1 MIEEKYIE
9 QILDRADIV
18 DVVGEFVTLT
28 KKGSHYKAC
37 CPFHSEK
44 TPSFVVTPARG
55 TWNCFGSCNKGG
67 NAISFLMEHESMN
80 FPEALRW
87 LAKKYHIEIE
97 EVQLTPEQ
105 ERSRMKK
112 EAMWIANEK
121 AAEFFV
127 ECIHSA
133 EGKNAL
139 SYAVSRWGEEYVKE
153 MGIGFAPDKWD
164 GLLAWAS
171 KKGVSTDIL
180 QELSLIKKNEKTG
193 NLYDFFRGRVMIP
206 IRDRYRRI
214 IGFTARDI
222 TGVDDVP
229 KYLNSSESDIYSK
242 SKSLFGIDVAI
253 RQATKEDKFYCVEGA
268 PDVMRLQRI
277 SVNNA
282 IASLGS
288 AWTKEQFEQITK
300 YATKLCFLP
309 DADPPKRD
317 EAYGTGV
324 KAVMKNGLLAM
335 ECGFSVSVK
344 EIPLGE
350 GNTKNDPD
358 SYCAD
363 KPKFDMLDEEDF
375 IIWYARHIFQGTQ
388 TTEDK
393 SAAINTLCRMV
404 AIVKDE
410 VKEKMYLDQLQ
421 DFYKHKNLWQTA
433 INQAKKQMQA
443 KKVLDQSKKIDR
455 DLYTKYGF
463 YEEYNSYFS
472 IASNGGNPN
481 QWSNF
486 IMLPMFHI
494 KDSLLPKRL
503 YRIKNQNN
511 QEEIIEM
518 KQEDL
523 VSLSKFKQKVEG
535 LGNYIWLASERELT
549 KLKMFLYE
557 QTETATEITQ
567 LGWQRK
573 GFFAFG
579 NGCYDTE
586 WHPADEYGIVR
597 LSSGNFYLPGS
608 SLIYRDDV
616 KLFQF
621 ERKFVYTNYN
631 AVSMREYS
639 EKLIRVF
646 GDNAKVGICF
656 LLATLFRDVIVSLTK
671 SFPILNLF
679 GPKGSGK
686 SELGHSLMSF
696 FIIKNTPP
704 NIQNATNP
712 ALGDLVAQCANALV
726 HIDEY
731 KNTIDL
737 DKREFLKGL
746 WDGTGRSRM
755 NMDRDKKREITS
767 VDCGVILSGQEMTT
781 VDIAL
786 FSRLVYLTFNK
797 TEFSNEEKKAFD
809 ECKRIRDMGLSHLT
823 LQLLRHRTK
832 IEAGFSANYHECMAD
847 LNARLE
853 HENIEDR
860 IQRNWVIP
868 LSAFRTMES
877 VLDVPF
883 SYREMLDITVGGI
896 IRQNNECKV
905 NNELAN
911 FWNTLS
917 YLVQDGEVF
926 CDSDYRISYV
936 SKFKSDL
943 VKTETEYRQPRPVL
957 MMRKN
962 RIFMLYKKFSKQ
974 VGDAALPPES
984 LKFYLE
990 NSKEYLGVKNSV
1002 RFKNIQK
1009 GVEVTKQVKLA
1020 DGKTEYRKTSST
1032 EQAMCFDYEA
1042 LRKAYHINLE
1052 IDAEGQGAE
1061 EDESNETPVP
1071 KEDKRQQQFD
1081 F

>member
-55 TWNCFGSCNKGG
+55 TWHCFGSCNKGG

-300 YATKLCFLP
+300 YVTKLCFLP

>member
-37 CPFHSEK
+37 CPFHSEN

-55 TWNCFGSCNKGG
+55 TWHCFGSCNKGG
-67 NAISFLMEHESMN
+67 NAISFLMEHESMT

-105 ERSRMKK
+105 ERFRMKK

-180 QELSLIKKNEKTG
+180 QELSLIKKNEKIG

-823 LQLLRHRTK
+823 LQLLRHRSK
-832 IEAGFSANYHECMAD
+832 MEAGFSANYHECMAD

-868 LSAFRTMES
+868 LAAFRTMES

>member
-55 TWNCFGSCNKGG
+55 TWHCFGSCNKGG

-832 IEAGFSANYHECMAD
+832 MEAGFSANYHECMAD

-868 LSAFRTMES
+868 LAAFRTMES

>member
-1 MIEEKYIE
+1 
-9 QILDRADIV
+9 
-18 DVVGEFVTLT
+18 
-28 KKGSHYKAC
+28 
-37 CPFHSEK
+37 
-44 TPSFVVTPARG
+44 
-55 TWNCFGSCNKGG
+55 
-67 NAISFLMEHESMN
+67 
-80 FPEALRW
+80 
-87 LAKKYHIEIE
+87 
-97 EVQLTPEQ
+97 
-105 ERSRMKK
+105 
-112 EAMWIANEK
+112 
-121 AAEFFV
+121 
-127 ECIHSA
+127 
-133 EGKNAL
+133 
-139 SYAVSRWGEEYVKE
+139 
-153 MGIGFAPDKWD
+153 
-164 GLLAWAS
+164 
-171 KKGVSTDIL
+171 
-180 QELSLIKKNEKTG
+180 
-193 NLYDFFRGRVMIP
+193 
-206 IRDRYRRI
+206 
-214 IGFTARDI
+214 
-222 TGVDDVP
+222 
-229 KYLNSSESDIYSK
+229 
-242 SKSLFGIDVAI
+242 
-253 RQATKEDKFYCVEGA
+253 
-268 PDVMRLQRI
+268 
-277 SVNNA
+277 
-282 IASLGS
+282 
-288 AWTKEQFEQITK
+288 
-300 YATKLCFLP
+300 
-309 DADPPKRD
+309 
-317 EAYGTGV
+317 
-324 KAVMKNGLLAM
+324 
-335 ECGFSVSVK
+335 
-344 EIPLGE
+344 
-350 GNTKNDPD
+350 
-358 SYCAD
+358 
-363 KPKFDMLDEEDF
+363 
-375 IIWYARHIFQGTQ
+375 
-388 TTEDK
+388 
-393 SAAINTLCRMV
+393 V
-404 AIVKDE
+404 AIVKDD
-410 VKEKMYLDQLQ
+410 VKESMYLSRLQ
-421 DFYKHKNLWQTA
+421 EFYKHKSLWQTA
-433 INQAKKQMQA
+433 INQAKKQIQA

-579 NGCYDTE
+579 NGCFDTE
-586 WHPADEYGIVR
+586 WHPVDEYGIVR
-597 LSSGNFYLPGS
+597 LKAGNFYLPGS

-621 ERKFVYTNYN
+621 ERKFIYTNYN
-631 AVSMREYS
+631 AVSMRDYT

-646 GDNAKVGICF
+646 GDNAKVGVCF
-656 LLATLFRDVIVSLTK
+656 LLATLFRDVIVGLTK

-781 VDIAL
+781 IDIAL
-786 FSRLVYLTFNK
+786 FSRLVYLTFTK
-797 TEFSNEEKKAFD
+797 TEFSNEEKRAFD
-809 ECKRIRDMGLSHLT
+809 ECKRLRDMGLSHLT

-832 IEAGFSANYHECMAD
+832 MEANFNANYHECMAD
-847 LNARLE
+847 LNTRLSGE
-853 HENIEDR
+853 KIEDR

-868 LSAFRTMES
+868 LAAFRTMEA

-883 SYREMLDITVGGI
+883 SYKDMLDITVSGI
-896 IRQNNECKV
+896 IRQNNECKS

-911 FWNTLS
+911 FWNMVS
-917 YLVQDGEVF
+917 YLVQDGEVY

-936 SKFKSDL
+936 SKFKSDS
-943 VKTETEYRQPRPVL
+943 VKNGIEWRNPRPVL

-974 VGDAALPPES
+974 VGDSALPPES

-1009 GVEVTKQVKLA
+1009 GVEVTKQVERA
-1020 DGKTEYRKTSST
+1020 DGKVEYRKTSST
-1032 EQAMCFDYEA
+1032 EQAMCFDYEQ
-1042 LRKAYHINLE
+1042 LRQAYNINLE
-1052 IDAEGQGAE
+1052 IDSEVRDGGADDVPE
-1061 EDESNETPVP
+1061 EKQDN
-1071 KEDKRQQQFD
+1071 QQKQFD